1 MRFTRMPAS
10 VAIGGAILSA
20 ACSGNLLPTSVDGG
34 YGLGSDS
41 GSGVASSSG
50 ATSGASSVSLCEQFQ
65 QEELQNPM
73 EIACPGG
80 SYVPSMAVAADNGQ
94 CLVTYT
100 CPGMPTASF
109 PIQLQPTPSQPSSC
123 TAASPD
129 LCSACLALPQVQSAR
144 TAKRSALTTSYRMA
158 LARLRFVPLR
168 RHLPRHRPSRPR
180 AHRAAR
186 LRPAG
191 CPWMPAWSSRS
202 ARRAPPAHRLRYAPP
217 WSAVAK
223 CRARAPRGH
232 GNAARTA
239 RTACSDAGQTMP

>member
-129 LCSACLALPQVQSAR
+129 LCSACLALPQICRICSNGETECAHYVLQNGACEIEICPASPPSPASS
-144 TAKRSALTTSYRMA
+144 TQPAPCAQGCPPTTSG
-158 LARLRFVPLR
+158 VPVDASVELT
-168 RHLPRHRPSRPR
+168 LCPEGAPCTPTSVCTTVVS
-180 AHRAAR
+180 
-186 LRPAG
+186 G
-191 CPWMPAWSSRS
+191 CEVS
-202 ARRAPPAHRLRYAPP
+202 
-217 WSAVAK
+217 
-223 CRARAPRGH
+223 
-232 GNAARTA
+232 
-239 RTACSDAGQTMP
+239 CSCPTGTWECGKNCANGVQ